1 MREFMIIKLRIYHQ
15 KCKLLVYNV
24 KKIEQR
30 TECFQQTET
39 WCQLYINVKFL
50 SLLHST
56 SLAQERVF
64 MSLWLTLAGK
74 VSNIEIENCFQLM
87 TTLKPNDK

>member
-30 TECFQQTET
+30 TEGFQQTET

-56 SLAQERVF
+56 SLAQERVSMDNACWEGVRYRNRELF
-64 MSLWLTLAGK
+64 P
-74 VSNIEIENCFQLM
+74 I
-87 TTLKPNDK
+87 NDHP